1 MSQPGTALSLDLETR
16 IRRSQGRTGR
26 THSANVRLTR
36 DELSELEA
44 MAKAEQKALGEWARE
59 VLLREARS
67 AEGDAVLT
75 EIIATRMLL
84 VNLLKPLAM
93 GKTVTQDWIT
103 EAMAA
108 VRREKRKAAQEVK
121 QQYRQE
127 QAGGR

>member
-1 MSQPGTALSLDLETR
+1 MSEPGTTLALDLETR
-16 IRRSQGRTGR
+16 MRRSLGRTGR
-26 THSANVRLTR
+26 TYSANVRLTR

-44 MAKAEQKALGEWARE
+44 VAKGEQKALGEWARE

-75 EIIATRMLL
+75 EVIATRMLL

-93 GKTVTQDWIT
+93 GKTVTQEWIT

-121 QQYRQE
+121 QQYQQE
-127 QAGGR
+127 KAGGR